1 MAKRGRNSRAFG
13 NRFKPI
19 SGLFVNLIES
29 SLFKGTMMFP
39 LAGAETEEHFDAT
52 TEFTGDFA
60 VASQRAQIFNKPRHY
75 SFSIVLIPTNGKY
88 EDIDIGEYDLPEV
101 SGVEQGELVD
111 LIKAFTHEQLAAA
124 PAESYDL
131 AKSVAIIQLYH
142 TKQELPYDKI
152 ASQRFSIEE
161 RLPTKVTT

>member
-13 NRFKPI
+13 NRHKPI
-19 SGLFVNLIES
+19 SGLFVNLIEA

-60 VASQRAQIFNKPRHY
+60 VASQRAQIFNKPRRY

-88 EDIDIGEYDLPEV
+88 EDIDIGEYDLPDV
-101 SGVEQGELVD
+101 SGVEQGELVG
-111 LIKAFTHEQLAAA
+111 LLKAFTHEQLADA

-131 AKSVAIIQLYH
+131 AKSVVIIQLYH

-152 ASQRFSIEE
+152 ASQRFSIAE
-161 RLPTKVTT
+161 RLPTKATT